1 MSEKFMLG
9 KSTPGKPAR
18 GLDKLILAANSARQS
33 AHAPYSDHPVGA
45 AVLSSS
51 GNIYSGCNIENA
63 AYPLG
68 MCAEAMAIANMVM
81 AEKSDARIDAIVISG
96 PGKHLCSPCGGCRQ
110 RIREFADVETAIY
123 VCDVEGN
130 MMLETDLNELLP
142 HSFGPENL
150 KN

>member
-1 MSEKFMLG
+1 MSEKLM
-9 KSTPGKPAR
+9 PGR
-18 GLDKLILAANSARQS
+18 SLHGLDKLILAASSARQS

-45 AVLSSS
+45 AVLSLN

-81 AEKSDARIDAIVISG
+81 AEKSNARIDTIVISG

-110 RIREFADVETAIY
+110 RIREFADVKTAIY

-130 MMLETDLNELLP
+130 MMLKTDLNELLP
-142 HSFGPENL
+142 YSFGPENL